1 MKLINRLK
9 KLTVEKEIKIDVFL
23 QSTINSFSLLLK
35 IEGNLI
41 KII

>member
-23 QSTINSFSLLLK
+23 QSTIISFSFLLK